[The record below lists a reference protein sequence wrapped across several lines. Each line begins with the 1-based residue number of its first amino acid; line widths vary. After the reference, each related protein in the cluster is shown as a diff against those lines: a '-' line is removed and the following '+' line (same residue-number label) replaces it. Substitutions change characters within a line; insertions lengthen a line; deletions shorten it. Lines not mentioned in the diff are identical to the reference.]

1 MGLFQ
6 LDVAASCLLTLSD
19 PVLEHRYSS
28 VHMSLSHESLSHE
41 YIVFGPPFDKS
52 DADVVLRSGFASVL
66 APGSTEIVLIA
77 TDFLVHKSLLIEASS
92 VFKSL
97 LSSGSQNLDQRD
109 TEALKYGIKCDTRD
123 NLPVFCLSEDRDT
136 VHRLLTAI
144 YPIDVAYPQTFE
156 TIKTFAAARK
166 YGMYSALA
174 RFRTYCSSVA
184 PMVTVENSFRAYVL
198 ASNKGLKEE
207 ALEAVQMTL
216 SLPLTFETFGPSLCY
231 ASGYALLALWKH
243 RGMALRAIKRGV
255 DQFLEEVGDLRDWK
269 LNSPGNNDCCIV
281 PPLHICGTL
290 TSFAEKI
297 PQNFS
302 MMNFFDFVLA
312 ISSQGVFYC
321 TSCKHQQRLD
331 NLRLFDCL
339 ERHVRGQIVQA
350 STKYL
355 FLWVVITIYI
365 VLQIDDEF
373 PLFFDGL
380 GQAIDPQPSDGQ
392 LKNFGAPFDRGDS
405 DVTIRSCDRVD
416 FQVHKAMLGIASI
429 AFEDMFTAPGPLPHG
444 QEHIKQVIDLVECSK
459 TLLQLLSAIYPM
471 VPIIPDTL
479 EDALSLLSA
488 CQKYQMDFIITRI
501 RALIRACTP
510 PLFTAENSFRAYGI
524 ASRYQLAEE
533 ALCAARLTLERS
545 MNFDTCGEDLRF
557 ISGADLFR
565 LFVYRNECTRDAK
578 DCINEMIDN
587 ISPPPSSRSC
597 SKIKYGKY
605 SAKELQFTPR
615 WWHGHFLSRVA
626 DQPSPTTVTDP
637 LAFRS
642 AKESHLS
649 MVGYCSLCSQP
660 DEAMIRNAIIAA
672 FEAKLNGVIE
682 KVTLRLTMP
691 FVGLLS

>member
-1 MGLFQ
+1 MALFQ
-6 LDVAASCLLTLSD
+6 LDAAASYLTLSD
-19 PVLEHRYSS
+19 PVLEHRFSS
-28 VHMSLSHESLSHE
+28 VHMSLSHESLSHD
-41 YIVFGPPFDKS
+41 YIIFGPPFDNS
-52 DADVVLRSGFASVL
+52 DTDVVLRSGFASVL
-66 APGSTEIVLIA
+66 APGSTETCLIA
-77 TDFLVHKSLLIEASS
+77 TDFLVHKLLLIKASS

-97 LSSGSQNLDQRD
+97 LSSGSQTSYQRD
-109 TEALKYGIKCDTRD
+109 AEALKYGIKCDTRG
-123 NLPVFCLSEDRDT
+123 NLPVLCLSEDRDT
-136 VHRLLTAI
+136 VHRLLTAV
-144 YPIDVAYPQTFE
+144 YPVDVAYPRTFE

-166 YGMYSALA
+166 YGMHSVLA
-174 RFRTYCSSVA
+174 RFRTYCSREA

-216 SLPLTFETFGPSLCY
+216 SLPLTFETYGSSLCY

-255 DQFLEEVGDLRDWK
+255 DRFLEEVGDLRDWK

-281 PPLHICGTL
+281 PPPHVRGTL

-302 MMNFFDFVLA
+302 MMNFFDFVQA

-321 TSCKHQQRLD
+321 ASCKHQLRLD

-339 ERHVRGQIVQA
+339 ERHVRGQIEQA

-355 FLWVVITIYI
+355 FLWVVITINN
-365 VLQIDDEF
+365 VLQIHDEF

-392 LKNFGAPFDRGDS
+392 LKDFGVPFDRGDS

-416 FQVHKAMLGIASI
+416 FQVHKAMLGIAST

-444 QEHIKQVIDLVECSK
+444 QEQVKQVIDLVECSK

-488 CQKYQMDFIITRI
+488 CQKYQMDFITTRI
-501 RALIRACTP
+501 RALIRARTP
-510 PLFTAENSFRAYGI
+510 PLFTAENAFRAYGI

-533 ALCAARLTLERS
+533 ALWAARLTLERS
-545 MNFDTCGEDLRF
+545 MNFGTCGEDLRF

-565 LFVYRNECTRDAK
+565 LFVYRNECTRDTK
-578 DCINEMIDN
+578 DRINEMTN
-587 ISPPPSSRSC
+587 NVSPPPSSTICFRM
-597 SKIKYGKY
+597 KFINYN
-605 SAKELQFTPR
+605 AKAVQFTPR

-626 DQPSPTTVTDP
+626 DQPSPKTVTDR
-637 LAFRS
+637 LAFQS
-642 AKESHLS
+642 AKEWHIR
-649 MVGYCSLCSQP
+649 MTGCSLCSKP
-660 DEAMIRNAIIAA
+660 DETMISNAICAG
-672 FEAKLNGVIE
+672 FEAKLSEVIE
-682 KVTLRLTMP
+682 KVILRLTMS
-691 FVGLLS
+691 FVALLS